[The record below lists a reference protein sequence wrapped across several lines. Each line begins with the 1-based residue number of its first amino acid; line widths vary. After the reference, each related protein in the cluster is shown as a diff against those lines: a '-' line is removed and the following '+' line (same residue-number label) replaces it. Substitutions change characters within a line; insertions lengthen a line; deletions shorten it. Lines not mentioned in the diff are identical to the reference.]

1 MRTNENWP
9 EAFGFTIGG
18 QAPVVILSVEEN
30 SVAQRAGLQPGDQI
44 LEVNGENVQGLSK
57 EEIILLAKR
66 SRTVPPAL
74 AVISR
79 IRTFDLR
86 RRRGRFGFAVRGR
99 GPVFIADVE
108 PNSPAQNVGIRR
120 GDLVLRINGI
130 NLRHMNEREVG
141 QMIDTCGPTISI
153 VLIAGAA
160 DIGITD
166 KRGGKSSSSRYRRA
180 RDFFIQVTSKID
192 RLFLFIKVLVFCV
205 DIIQISFTFQPGR
218 ILISAKAIKLV
229 YSNFTVIYVFQL
241 SRSRFPS
248 RLERIVVRE
257 NLIHKIIDGTQHFTN
272 LIVQFAE

>member
-1 MRTNENWP
+1 MSTNEKWP
-9 EAFGFTIGG
+9 EAFGFTVGG
-18 QAPVVILSVEEN
+18 RAPVVILSVDEN

-86 RRRGRFGFAVRGR
+86 RRRGRFGFAVRGK

-108 PNSPAQNVGIRR
+108 QGSPAQNVGIRR
-120 GDLVLRINGI
+120 GDLILRLNGV
-130 NLRHMNEREVG
+130 NLRHMNENQVG
-141 QMIDTCGPTISI
+141 EMIDTCGPTISI

-166 KRGGKSSSSRYRRA
+166 KKEGKSSSSRYKRAKDFFVQMNYYLAGNESIKKELVKALNQYA
-180 RDFFIQVTSKID
+180 RDRSVEQLAQNLK
-192 RLFLFIKVLVFCV
+192 
-205 DIIQISFTFQPGR
+205 R
-218 ILISAKAIKLV
+218 ILKTPVERKLLRDIRSFIPKREQPLFDISV
-229 YSNFTVIYVFQL
+229 GMN
-241 SRSRFPS
+241 
-248 RLERIVVRE
+248 
-257 NLIHKIIDGTQHFTN
+257 G
-272 LIVQFAE
+272 

>member
-18 QAPVVILSVEEN
+18 KAPVVILSVEEN

-248 RLERIVVRE
+248 RLEM
-257 NLIHKIIDGTQHFTN
+257 
-272 LIVQFAE
+272 

>member
-18 QAPVVILSVEEN
+18 KAPVVILSVGEN

-57 EEIILLAKR
+57 EEITLLAKR

-86 RRRGRFGFAVRGR
+86 RRRGRFGFAVCGR

-218 ILISAKAIKLV
+218 ILISAKGIKLV

-248 RLERIVVRE
+248 RLKRIVVRE

-272 LIVQFAE
+272 SIVQFAG

>member
-9 EAFGFTIGG
+9 EAFGFSVGG
-18 QAPVVILSVEEN
+18 RAPVVILSVEEN

-86 RRRGRFGFAVRGR
+86 RRRGRFGFAVRGK
-99 GPVFIADVE
+99 GPVFIAE
-108 PNSPAQNVGIRR
+108 IELNSPAENVGIRR
-120 GDLVLRINGI
+120 GDLVLRINGK
-130 NLRHMNEREVG
+130 NLGHMNEHEVG
-141 QMIDTCGPTISI
+141 QMIDSCGPTISI

-180 RDFFIQVTSKID
+180 REFFIQVNSKLID
-192 RLFLFIKVLVFCV
+192 YCYL
-205 DIIQISFTFQPGR
+205 S
-218 ILISAKAIKLV
+218 KL
-229 YSNFTVIYVFQL
+229 L
-241 SRSRFPS
+241 S
-248 RLERIVVRE
+248 LC
-257 NLIHKIIDGTQHFTN
+257 
-272 LIVQFAE
+272 

>member
-1 MRTNENWP
+1 MKTNEKWP
-9 EAFGFTIGG
+9 EAFGFTVGG
-18 QAPVVILSVEEN
+18 RAPVVILSVEEN

-86 RRRGRFGFAVRGR
+86 RRRGRFGFAVHGK
-99 GPVFIADVE
+99 GPVFIAEVE
-108 PNSPAQNVGIRR
+108 QGSPAQNVGIRR
-120 GDLVLRINGI
+120 GDLILRINGV
-130 NLRHMNEREVG
+130 NLRHMNEDQVG

-180 RDFFIQVTSKID
+180 RDFFVQVSC
-192 RLFLFIKVLVFCV
+192 RFLFVIDQSSCVCV
-205 DIIQISFTFQPGR
+205 DI
-218 ILISAKAIKLV
+218 K
-229 YSNFTVIYVFQL
+229 
-241 SRSRFPS
+241 
-248 RLERIVVRE
+248 
-257 NLIHKIIDGTQHFTN
+257 HKS
-272 LIVQFAE
+272 

>member
-1 MRTNENWP
+1 MSTNEKWP
-9 EAFGFTIGG
+9 EAFGFTVGG
-18 QAPVVILSVEEN
+18 RAPVVILSVDEN

-86 RRRGRFGFAVRGR
+86 RRRGRFGFAVRGK

-108 PNSPAQNVGIRR
+108 QGSPAQNVGIRR
-120 GDLVLRINGI
+120 GDLILRLNGV
-130 NLRHMNEREVG
+130 NLRHMNENQVG
-141 QMIDTCGPTISI
+141 EMIDTCGPTISI

-166 KRGGKSSSSRYRRA
+166 KKEGKSSSSRYKRA
-180 RDFFIQVTSKID
+180 KDFFVQVSSTP
-192 RLFLFIKVLVFCV
+192 LFFFVFFVFYLLLIHILVFV
-205 DIIQISFTFQPGR
+205 WT
-218 ILISAKAIKLV
+218 
-229 YSNFTVIYVFQL
+229 SNT
-241 SRSRFPS
+241 
-248 RLERIVVRE
+248 
-257 NLIHKIIDGTQHFTN
+257 
-272 LIVQFAE
+272 

>member
-1 MRTNENWP
+1 MRTNEKWP
-9 EAFGFTIGG
+9 EAFGFTVGG
-18 QAPVVILSVEEN
+18 RAPVVILSVDEN

-86 RRRGRFGFAVRGR
+86 RRRGRFGFAVRGK

-108 PNSPAQNVGIRR
+108 QGSPAQNVGICR
-120 GDLVLRINGI
+120 GDLILRLNGV
-130 NLRHMNEREVG
+130 NLRHMNENQVG
-141 QMIDTCGPTISI
+141 EMIDTCGPTISI

-166 KRGGKSSSSRYRRA
+166 KKEGKSSSSRYKRA
-180 RDFFIQVTSKID
+180 KDFFVQVSSTP
-192 RLFLFIKVLVFCV
+192 LFCRIYLLLIHVLVFV
-205 DIIQISFTFQPGR
+205 WT
-218 ILISAKAIKLV
+218 
-229 YSNFTVIYVFQL
+229 SNT
-241 SRSRFPS
+241 
-248 RLERIVVRE
+248 
-257 NLIHKIIDGTQHFTN
+257 
-272 LIVQFAE
+272 